1 MRARDGGRLLAF
13 ASNFVSR
20 QLKPCSPSS
29 EAVCVHV
36 YASALRRPYSAF
48 AGGLQVTVACAH
60 MHKTCLSCC
69 APSQLAHNIC
79 LCVQVNYTQAV
90 TRSLPSDSFASS
102 SIIHKSSLLSS
113 KNAAAFVPKR
123 SATGNA
129 GTAQKLQE
137 TARAN
142 AQSVLTAPRNAMQSA
157 KQTVSST
164 TNAVINQMPKPV
176 GCWPGYCSLCMGSG
190 QTL

>member
-1 MRARDGGRLLAF
+1 MPAQTLQ
-13 ASNFVSR
+13 S
-20 QLKPCSPSS
+20 QLRGCLRTCLCICTAK
-29 EAVCVHV
+29 AVLRVCRRT
-36 YASALRRPYSAF
+36 AGDSCLCGANAL
-48 AGGLQVTVACAH
+48 
-60 MHKTCLSCC
+60 MHTTCLSCC
-69 APSQLAHNIC
+69 APSQLAHSVC

-137 TARAN
+137 TARAK

-176 GCWPGYCSLCMGSG
+176 SCWPGYCSLCMGSG
-190 QTL
+190 QTS